1 MNMSQMS
8 SQCPYIKLNLSRF
21 IHRFVTRFDWTTID
35 LVYLKKWT
43 VLGII
48 IGVFSGLL
56 VIAAFESIRIF
67 SSFFLSDMIRY
78 IQPYPEDVANLSS
91 DYSLYVLKPWLIPVI
106 LGFTG
111 LVIGIISTKLSPAIG
126 KNGIDEISDEFHNK
140 KSQFSLKISF
150 LRSFSSILAIGSGT
164 SGGVEDSL
172 GHTGSTFGA
181 IIGRIFKLDQEE
193 IRIAIAAGMGSTIGG
208 VLRLPFGGSIFS
220 LELLYRRDF
229 IIKSLYPALLASITS
244 YIISGIVL
252 DWPSFLYVP
261 HEFIIKTS
269 FQSLAAYAAMAAIIG
284 IIGIGY
290 VKTVQI
296 FRKHFE
302 NMKIPLYFR
311 SALGGI
317 IIGIFAIGFPEILGT
332 GYGWLQLA
340 TVGNHQLFPLWIMFP
355 VIVMKIFATAVS
367 NGSRNSTGLLGPS
380 LVIGGLIGSAL
391 ITLFHSLGIF
401 MFIDTTS
408 ATLISIFA
416 FFTAS
421 TRTPI
426 SAIVIGIE
434 IVGSYTLL
442 IPIVISVIIS
452 NIISGQNNCIYKNYV
467 SNMKLQLL
475 NAKKNNS
482 ELRNYLVRDA
492 MNSDFY
498 NINRNTTIN
507 DAINI
512 MKDLNVKSLIV
523 TNNEDKLQGMVYFE
537 ALSNVSTI
545 QKNTIVETI
554 MVFDPPV
561 LRPLDPI
568 LNYFELISKTA
579 VSEVPVVSPDDDKLV
594 LSILSIRDIDK
605 LLNNINDPILPDLE
619 DSKLQKHITNNL
631 SHDFSINQDIHKNNK
646 ILNKLRNYWT
656 Q

>member
-1 MNMSQMS
+1 
-8 SQCPYIKLNLSRF
+8 LNLSRY
-21 IHRFVTRFDWTTID
+21 IERFVRRFDWTTLD

-43 VLGII
+43 VIGII
-48 IGVFSGLL
+48 IGVISGLL
-56 VIAAFESIRIF
+56 VITAYESIRIF
-67 SSFFLSDMIRY
+67 SSIFLSDMVRY

-106 LGFTG
+106 LGLVG
-111 LVIGIISTKLSPAIG
+111 LMIGIISTKLSENMG

-140 KSQFSLKISF
+140 KSKFSLKISS
-150 LRSFSSILAIGSGT
+150 LRSFSSILAIGCGT

-172 GHTGSTFGA
+172 AHTGSTFGS
-181 IIGRIFKLDQEE
+181 IMGRIFKLDQEE

-208 VLRLPFGGSIFS
+208 ILRLPFGGAIFS

-229 IIKSLYPALLASITS
+229 IIKSVYPALLASITS

-261 HEFIIKTS
+261 QEIITKTS
-269 FQSLAAYAAMAAIIG
+269 LQSLAAYGMIAAIIG
-284 IIGIGY
+284 LIGIGY
-290 VKTVQI
+290 VRTVQI
-296 FRKHFE
+296 FQRHFE
-302 NMKIPLYFR
+302 KMKIPLYFK

-340 TVGNHQLFPLWIMFP
+340 TVGNHQIFPLWIMFP
-355 VIVMKIFATAVS
+355 VIVMKIFATSVS
-367 NGSRNSTGLLGPS
+367 NASRNSTGLLGPS

-391 ITLFHSLGIF
+391 ITLFHSFGIF

-426 SAIVIGIE
+426 SAIVIGVE

-442 IPIVISVIIS
+442 IPTVISVIIS
-452 NIISGQNNCIYKNYV
+452 NIISGKNNCIYKNYV
-467 SNMKLQLL
+467 SNLRTQLS
-475 NAKKNNS
+475 NAKKYDS
-482 ELRNYLVRDA
+482 KLKNYLVRDA
-492 MNSDFY
+492 MNPDFY

-507 DAINI
+507 DAIHI
-512 MKDLNVKSLIV
+512 MKDLNVKSLVV
-523 TNNEDKLQGMVYFE
+523 TNNEDKFEGMVYFE
-537 ALSNVSTI
+537 HLSNISTI
-545 QKNTIVETI
+545 QENMTVETMI
-554 MVFDPPV
+554 FDPPL

-579 VSEVPVVSPDDDKLV
+579 VSEIPVISPDDNKLV
-594 LSILSIRDIDK
+594 LSILSIKDINK
-605 LLNNINDPILPDLE
+605 LLNNINDPILPDIE
-619 DSKLQKHITNNL
+619 ESKLHKDITSNDFHNL
-631 SHDFSINQDIHKNNK
+631 SVDQEIYKNNK
-646 ILNKLRNYWT
+646 IFNKLRDYWT
-656 Q
+656 

>member
-1 MNMSQMS
+1 M
-8 SQCPYIKLNLSRF
+8 NLSR
-21 IHRFVTRFDWTTID
+21 HTERFVRRFDWTTLD

-43 VLGII
+43 VIGII
-48 IGVFSGLL
+48 IGVISGLL
-56 VIAAFESIRIF
+56 VITAYESIRIF
-67 SSFFLSDMIRY
+67 SSFFLSDLVRY

-106 LGFTG
+106 LGLVG
-111 LVIGIISTKLSPAIG
+111 LVVGIISTKLSANMG

-140 KSQFSLKISF
+140 KSKFSLKISS
-150 LRSFSSILAIGSGT
+150 LRSFSSILAVGSGM

-172 GHTGSTFGA
+172 AHTGSTFGS
-181 IIGRIFKLDQEE
+181 IMGRIFKLDQEE

-208 VLRLPFGGSIFS
+208 ILRLPFGGAIFS

-229 IIKSLYPALLASITS
+229 IIKSVYPVLLASITS
-244 YIISGIVL
+244 YIISGIIL

-261 HEFIIKTS
+261 QEFITKTS
-269 FQSLAAYAAMAAIIG
+269 LQSLAAYGIIAAIIG
-284 IIGIGY
+284 LIGIGY
-290 VKTVQI
+290 VRTVKIFQI
-296 FRKHFE
+296 HFE
-302 NMKIPLYFR
+302 KMKIPLYFKP
-311 SALGGI
+311 ALGGI

-340 TVGNHQLFPLWIMFP
+340 TVGNHQIFPLWIMFP
-355 VIVMKIFATAVS
+355 VIVMKIFATSVS
-367 NGSRNSTGLLGPS
+367 NASRNSTGLLGPT

-391 ITLFHSLGIF
+391 ITLFHSFGIF

-442 IPIVISVIIS
+442 IPTVISVIIS
-452 NIISGQNNCIYKNYV
+452 NIISGKNNCIYKNYV
-467 SNMKLQLL
+467 SNLKTQLS
-475 NAKKNNS
+475 NAKKYD
-482 ELRNYLVRDA
+482 LKLKNYLVRDA
-492 MNSDFY
+492 MNADFY

-507 DAINI
+507 DAIHI
-512 MKDLNVKSLIV
+512 MKDLNVKSLVV
-523 TNNEDKLQGMVYFE
+523 TNNEDKFEGMVYFE
-537 ALSNVSTI
+537 DLSNVSTI
-545 QKNTIVETI
+545 QENMIVETI
-554 MVFDPPV
+554 MVFDPPI

-579 VSEVPVVSPDDDKLV
+579 VSEIPVISPDDNKLV
-594 LSILSIRDIDK
+594 LSILSIKDINK
-605 LLNNINDPILPDLE
+605 LLNNINDPILPDIE
-619 DSKLQKHITNNL
+619 DSKLHKDITSNDFHNL
-631 SHDFSINQDIHKNNK
+631 SVDQEIYRNNK
-646 ILNKLRNYWT
+646 IFNKLRDYWT
-656 Q
+656 R

>member
-1 MNMSQMS
+1 M
-8 SQCPYIKLNLSRF
+8 R
-21 IHRFVTRFDWTTID
+21 RFDWTTLD

-43 VLGII
+43 VIGII
-48 IGVFSGLL
+48 IGVISGLL
-56 VIAAFESIRIF
+56 VITAYESIRIF
-67 SSFFLSDMIRY
+67 SSFFLSDLVRY

-106 LGFTG
+106 LGLVG
-111 LVIGIISTKLSPAIG
+111 LVVGIISTKLSANMG

-140 KSQFSLKISF
+140 KSKFSLKISS
-150 LRSFSSILAIGSGT
+150 LRSFSSILAVGSGM

-172 GHTGSTFGA
+172 AHTGSTFGS
-181 IIGRIFKLDQEE
+181 IMGRIFKLDQEE

-208 VLRLPFGGSIFS
+208 ILRLPFGGAIFS

-229 IIKSLYPALLASITS
+229 IIKSVYPVLLASITS
-244 YIISGIVL
+244 YIISGIIL

-261 HEFIIKTS
+261 QEFITKTS
-269 FQSLAAYAAMAAIIG
+269 LQSLAAYGIIAAIIG
-284 IIGIGY
+284 LIGIGY
-290 VKTVQI
+290 VRTVKIFQI
-296 FRKHFE
+296 HFE
-302 NMKIPLYFR
+302 KMKIPLYFKP
-311 SALGGI
+311 ALGGI

-340 TVGNHQLFPLWIMFP
+340 TVGNHQIFPLWIMFP
-355 VIVMKIFATAVS
+355 VIVMKIFATSVS
-367 NGSRNSTGLLGPS
+367 NASRNSTGLLGPT

-391 ITLFHSLGIF
+391 ITLFHSFGIF

-442 IPIVISVIIS
+442 IPTVISVIIS
-452 NIISGQNNCIYKNYV
+452 NIISGKNNCIYKNYV
-467 SNMKLQLL
+467 SNLKTQLS
-475 NAKKNNS
+475 NAKKYD
-482 ELRNYLVRDA
+482 LKLKNYLVRDA
-492 MNSDFY
+492 MNADFY

-507 DAINI
+507 DAIHI
-512 MKDLNVKSLIV
+512 MKDLNVKSLVV
-523 TNNEDKLQGMVYFE
+523 TNNEDEFEGMVYFE
-537 ALSNVSTI
+537 DLSNVSTI
-545 QKNTIVETI
+545 QENMIVETI
-554 MVFDPPV
+554 MVFDPPI

-579 VSEVPVVSPDDDKLV
+579 VSEIPVISPDDNKLV
-594 LSILSIRDIDK
+594 LSILSIKDINK
-605 LLNNINDPILPDLE
+605 LLNNINDPILPDIE
-619 DSKLQKHITNNL
+619 DSKLHKDITSNDFHNL
-631 SHDFSINQDIHKNNK
+631 SVDQEIYSNNK
-646 ILNKLRNYWT
+646 FFNKLRDYWT
-656 Q
+656 R

>member
-1 MNMSQMS
+1 M
-8 SQCPYIKLNLSRF
+8 R
-21 IHRFVTRFDWTTID
+21 RFDWTTLD

-43 VLGII
+43 VIGII
-48 IGVFSGLL
+48 IGVISGLL
-56 VIAAFESIRIF
+56 VITAYESIRIF
-67 SSFFLSDMIRY
+67 SSFFLSDLVRY

-106 LGFTG
+106 LGLVG
-111 LVIGIISTKLSPAIG
+111 LVVGIISTKLSANMG

-140 KSQFSLKISF
+140 KSKFSLKISS
-150 LRSFSSILAIGSGT
+150 LRSFSSILAVGSGM

-172 GHTGSTFGA
+172 AHTGSTFGS
-181 IIGRIFKLDQEE
+181 IMGRIFKLDQEE

-208 VLRLPFGGSIFS
+208 ILRLPFGGAIFS

-229 IIKSLYPALLASITS
+229 IIKSVYPVLLASITS
-244 YIISGIVL
+244 YIISGIIL

-261 HEFIIKTS
+261 QEFITKTS
-269 FQSLAAYAAMAAIIG
+269 LQSLAAYGIIAAIIG
-284 IIGIGY
+284 LIGIGY
-290 VKTVQI
+290 VRTVKIFQI
-296 FRKHFE
+296 HFE
-302 NMKIPLYFR
+302 KMKIPLYFKP
-311 SALGGI
+311 ALGGI

-340 TVGNHQLFPLWIMFP
+340 TVGNHQIFPLWIMFP
-355 VIVMKIFATAVS
+355 VIVMKIFATSVS
-367 NGSRNSTGLLGPS
+367 NASRNSTGLLGPT

-391 ITLFHSLGIF
+391 ITLFHSFGIF

-442 IPIVISVIIS
+442 IPTVISVIIS
-452 NIISGQNNCIYKNYV
+452 NIISGKNNCIYKNYV
-467 SNMKLQLL
+467 SNLKTQLS
-475 NAKKNNS
+475 NAKKYD
-482 ELRNYLVRDA
+482 LKLKNYLVRDA
-492 MNSDFY
+492 MNADFY

-507 DAINI
+507 DAIHI
-512 MKDLNVKSLIV
+512 MKDLNVKSLVV
-523 TNNEDKLQGMVYFE
+523 TNNEDEFEGMVYFE
-537 ALSNVSTI
+537 DLSNVSTI
-545 QKNTIVETI
+545 QENMTVETI
-554 MVFDPPV
+554 MVFDPPI

-579 VSEVPVVSPDDDKLV
+579 VSEIPVISPDDNKLV
-594 LSILSIRDIDK
+594 LSILSIKDINK
-605 LLNNINDPILPDLE
+605 LLNNINDPILPDIE
-619 DSKLQKHITNNL
+619 DSKLHKDISSNDFHNL
-631 SHDFSINQDIHKNNK
+631 SVDQEIYRNNK
-646 ILNKLRNYWT
+646 IFNKLRDYWT
-656 Q
+656 R

>member
-1 MNMSQMS
+1 M
-8 SQCPYIKLNLSRF
+8 NLSR
-21 IHRFVTRFDWTTID
+21 HTERFVRRFDWTTLD

-43 VLGII
+43 VIGII
-48 IGVFSGLL
+48 IGVISGLL
-56 VIAAFESIRIF
+56 VITAYESIRIF
-67 SSFFLSDMIRY
+67 SSFFLSDLVRY

-106 LGFTG
+106 LGLVG
-111 LVIGIISTKLSPAIG
+111 LVVGIISTKLSANMG

-140 KSQFSLKISF
+140 KSKFSLKISS
-150 LRSFSSILAIGSGT
+150 LRSFSSILAVGSGM

-172 GHTGSTFGA
+172 AHTGSTFGS
-181 IIGRIFKLDQEE
+181 IMGRIFKLDQEE

-208 VLRLPFGGSIFS
+208 ILRLPFGGAIFS

-229 IIKSLYPALLASITS
+229 IIKSVYPVLLASITS
-244 YIISGIVL
+244 YIISGIIL

-261 HEFIIKTS
+261 QEFITKTS
-269 FQSLAAYAAMAAIIG
+269 LQSLAAYGIIAAIIG
-284 IIGIGY
+284 LIGIGY
-290 VKTVQI
+290 VRTVKIFQI
-296 FRKHFE
+296 HFE
-302 NMKIPLYFR
+302 KMKIPLYFKP
-311 SALGGI
+311 ALGGI

-340 TVGNHQLFPLWIMFP
+340 TVGNHQIFPLWIMFP
-355 VIVMKIFATAVS
+355 VIVMKIFATSVS
-367 NGSRNSTGLLGPS
+367 NASRNSTGLLGPT

-391 ITLFHSLGIF
+391 ITLFHSFGIF

-442 IPIVISVIIS
+442 IPTVISVIIS
-452 NIISGQNNCIYKNYV
+452 NIISGKNNCIYKNYV
-467 SNMKLQLL
+467 SNLKTQLS
-475 NAKKNNS
+475 NAKKYD
-482 ELRNYLVRDA
+482 LKLKNYLVRDA
-492 MNSDFY
+492 MNADFY

-507 DAINI
+507 DAIHI
-512 MKDLNVKSLIV
+512 MKDLNVKSLVV
-523 TNNEDKLQGMVYFE
+523 TNNEDEFEGMVYFE
-537 ALSNVSTI
+537 DLSNVSTI
-545 QKNTIVETI
+545 QENMIVETI
-554 MVFDPPV
+554 MVFDPPI

-579 VSEVPVVSPDDDKLV
+579 VSEIPVISPDDNKLV
-594 LSILSIRDIDK
+594 LSILSIKDINK
-605 LLNNINDPILPDLE
+605 LLNNINDPILPDIE
-619 DSKLQKHITNNL
+619 DSKLHKDITSNDFHNL
-631 SHDFSINQDIHKNNK
+631 SVDQEIYRNNK
-646 ILNKLRNYWT
+646 IFNKLRDYWT
-656 Q
+656 R

>member
-1 MNMSQMS
+1 M
-8 SQCPYIKLNLSRF
+8 R
-21 IHRFVTRFDWTTID
+21 RFDWTTLD

-43 VLGII
+43 VIGVI
-48 IGVFSGLL
+48 IGVISGLL
-56 VIAAFESIRIF
+56 VITAYESIRIF
-67 SSFFLSDMIRY
+67 SSFFLSDMVRY

-106 LGFTG
+106 LGLVG
-111 LVIGIISTKLSPAIG
+111 LVIGIISTKLSADMG

-140 KSQFSLKISF
+140 KNKFSLKISS

-172 GHTGSTFGA
+172 AHTGSTFGS
-181 IIGRIFKLDQEE
+181 IMGRIFKLDQEE

-208 VLRLPFGGSIFS
+208 ILRLPFGGAIFS

-229 IIKSLYPALLASITS
+229 IIKSVYPALLASITS
-244 YIISGIVL
+244 YIISGIIL

-261 HEFIIKTS
+261 QEFITKTS
-269 FQSLAAYAAMAAIIG
+269 LQSLAAYGIIAAIIG
-284 IIGIGY
+284 LIGIGY
-290 VKTVQI
+290 VRTVQI
-296 FRKHFE
+296 FQRHFE
-302 NMKIPLYFR
+302 KMKIPLYFK

-340 TVGNHQLFPLWIMFP
+340 TVGNQQIFPLWIMFP
-355 VIVMKIFATAVS
+355 VIVMKIFATSVS
-367 NGSRNSTGLLGPS
+367 NASRNSTGLLGPS

-391 ITLFHSLGIF
+391 ITLFHSFGIF

-442 IPIVISVIIS
+442 IPTVISVIIS
-452 NIISGQNNCIYKNYV
+452 NIISGKNNCIYKNYV
-467 SNMKLQLL
+467 SNLKMQLS
-475 NAKKNNS
+475 NAKKYDS
-482 ELRNYLVRDA
+482 KLKNYLVRDA
-492 MNSDFY
+492 MNPDFY

-507 DAINI
+507 DSIHI
-512 MKDLNVKSLIV
+512 MKDLNVKSLVV
-523 TNNEDKLQGMVYFE
+523 TNNEDKFEGMVYFE
-537 ALSNVSTI
+537 DLSNVSTI
-545 QKNTIVETI
+545 QENMTVETI
-554 MVFDPPV
+554 MVFDPPII
-561 LRPLDPI
+561 RPLDPI

-579 VSEVPVVSPDDDKLV
+579 VSEIPVVSPDDNKLV
-594 LSILSIRDIDK
+594 LSVLSIKDINK
-605 LLNNINDPILPDLE
+605 LLNNINDPILPDIE
-619 DSKLQKHITNNL
+619 DSKLHKDITSNDFHNL
-631 SHDFSINQDIHKNNK
+631 SIDQEIYRNNK
-646 ILNKLRNYWT
+646 IFNKLRDYWT